1 MEFERY
7 SATLRLRGR
16 RFPPHF
22 LAGGS
27 AAKMH
32 GPEFV
37 PFVLLAERNVLWGWA
52 GWATKK
58 NKRTTLST
66 SFSAISCLVHIAQRS
81 SCQVLYLGKYR
92 ASHKLQY
99 TPTDVGLLIA

>member
-37 PFVLLAERNVLWGWA
+37 LFVLLAERNVLWGWA
-52 GWATKK
+52 GGRRKK
-58 NKRTTLST
+58 QTNNIEHIVLGNLLSGAHCTTLILSGT
-66 SFSAISCLVHIAQRS
+66 LSR
-81 SCQVLYLGKYR
+81 
-92 ASHKLQY
+92 
-99 TPTDVGLLIA
+99 